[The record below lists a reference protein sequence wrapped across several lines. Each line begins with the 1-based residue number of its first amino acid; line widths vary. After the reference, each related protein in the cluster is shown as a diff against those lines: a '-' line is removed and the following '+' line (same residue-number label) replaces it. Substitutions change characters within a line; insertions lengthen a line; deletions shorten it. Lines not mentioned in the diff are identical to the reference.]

1 MVTMRQNSK
10 KKYPVHSTRSS
21 RLLSTKSVKQRPVPA
36 VASATSATKKKMKLA
51 TPNEKCPSPSSKN
64 RQAFSRSI
72 QKQNHFTF
80 SFNAELQDGDA
91 EPQGQNCLP
100 FRACFYARG
109 VSALI
114 APTSMMNAG
123 RNVVDRGH
131 LLIQRELET
140 DYLRLA
146 FSPHEAT
153 SEHNKPA
160 LVLPV
165 GFIVLVEMGKVVGG
179 VQHHPKGRIKLYT
192 HCTVTPVSCMEPQL
206 VTLYMSAEDMDAFN
220 MALGIASKK
229 YPCQN
234 LFFKQQG
241 DA

>member
-1 MVTMRQNSK
+1 MVTTGQNSK

-36 VASATSATKKKMKLA
+36 VASATSATKKKMKPA

-64 RQAFSRSI
+64 RQELQAFSRSI
-72 QKQNHFTF
+72 QKQNHFMF

-123 RNVVDRGH
+123 CNVVDRGH
-131 LLIQRELET
+131 LLIQRELKT

-146 FSPHEAT
+146 FPPMKQKANIINQHWFCQLGSLCWLRWERS
-153 SEHNKPA
+153 SE
-160 LVLPV
+160 
-165 GFIVLVEMGKVVGG
+165 
-179 VQHHPKGRIKLYT
+179 
-192 HCTVTPVSCMEPQL
+192 
-206 VTLYMSAEDMDAFN
+206 AFN
-220 MALGIASKK
+220 TTPKDASN
-229 YPCQN
+229 CIHTVLSLQFRVWSRN
-234 LFFKQQG
+234 LLRST
-241 DA
+241 